1 MNTIWNVHGM
11 TFPNIY
17 ILLIIIYYILYSAIN
32 CNCCFGNNSSRFQ
45 KPDTFS
51 VIFLQCIM
59 VTSKIKH
66 DFFFD
71 SFYYF
76 EKKKLITSWLK
87 RWKSNKK
94 TLNWFHVL
102 NMLKNFLHLKKCH
115 GCFSTSMKKHIL

>member
-66 DFFFD
+66 DFFFLTVFII
-71 SFYYF
+71 SKKKTYYF
-76 EKKKLITSWLK
+76 MVEE
-87 RWKSNKK
+87 
-94 TLNWFHVL
+94 
-102 NMLKNFLHLKKCH
+102 
-115 GCFSTSMKKHIL
+115 MKKQQENTELISRFKYA

>member
-1 MNTIWNVHGM
+1 M

-17 ILLIIIYYILYSAIN
+17 ILLNIIYYILYSAIN

-76 EKKKLITSWLK
+76 EKKNLL
-87 RWKSNKK
+87 
-94 TLNWFHVL
+94 
-102 NMLKNFLHLKKCH
+102 LHGWRDEKA
-115 GCFSTSMKKHIL
+115 TRKHWIDFTF